1 MNVMKAT
8 LLKEIEELEAEGK
21 EALKEDQWRMEY
33 HVMPP
38 VGWLNDPNGL
48 CQYQGEYYAF
58 FQYSPFHPEGGLK
71 VWGEYISKDLVHWEY
86 AGVPLVA
93 DSPYDCHGAYSGSAF
108 TEDGML
114 ELFYTGNIKYEG
126 DYDYVNTGRESN
138 TIYTASKDG
147 RKFGEKECLMSLK
160 DYPKGYTAHIRDPKV
175 WKEKG
180 RYYMVLGGRKAN
192 DQGAVILYASDD
204 KKAWRFQE
212 EITTR
217 EPFGYM
223 WECPDLFEIEGE
235 KILSVCPQG
244 LRPEEFRFQNV
255 YQSGYFLLEDG
266 KECEQKEF
274 QEWDMGFDFYA
285 PQTFLDSRGR
295 RILMAWA
302 GLPDLEGHY
311 HNPTVEMG
319 WQHSLTFPRELSV
332 QGKRVLQWPVQEIES
347 IRRAS
352 VRIEAEQEIP
362 IESCSFDWEIE
373 GMQGE
378 FSILVDAA
386 CRLTWKDGVASLAFE
401 GDAGQGRGCR
411 KARIN
416 QVRDIRILADHSIL
430 EIFLNKGECVFTTR
444 FYPKERDCKVK
455 YQGKAEKSN
464 LWILKK

>member
-1 MNVMKAT
+1 M
-8 LLKEIEELEAEGK
+8 
-21 EALKEDQWRMEY
+21 
-33 HVMPP
+33 
-38 VGWLNDPNGL
+38 
-48 CQYQGEYYAF
+48 
-58 FQYSPFHPEGGLK
+58 
-71 VWGEYISKDLVHWEY
+71 
-86 AGVPLVA
+86 
-93 DSPYDCHGAYSGSAF
+93 
-108 TEDGML
+108 
-114 ELFYTGNIKYEG
+114 
-126 DYDYVNTGRESN
+126 
-138 TIYTASKDG
+138 
-147 RKFGEKECLMSLK
+147 
-160 DYPKGYTAHIRDPKV
+160 
-175 WKEKG
+175 
-180 RYYMVLGGRKAN
+180 
-192 DQGAVILYASDD
+192 
-204 KKAWRFQE
+204 
-212 EITTR
+212 
-217 EPFGYM
+217 
-223 WECPDLFEIEGE
+223 
-235 KILSVCPQG
+235 
-244 LRPEEFRFQNV
+244 
-255 YQSGYFLLEDG
+255 EDG

-362 IESCSFDWEIE
+362 IESRSFDWEIE

-444 FYPKERDCKVK
+444 FYPKERECKVK